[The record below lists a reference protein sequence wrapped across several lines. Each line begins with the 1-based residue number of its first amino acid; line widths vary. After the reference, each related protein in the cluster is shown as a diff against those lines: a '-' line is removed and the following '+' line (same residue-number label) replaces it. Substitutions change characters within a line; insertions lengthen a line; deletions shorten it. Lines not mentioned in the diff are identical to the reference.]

1 MVLFLHVGL
10 FKSIFLY
17 KTVEKARI
25 FSSSFDFFFFFSIH
39 TLYSAFKAISA
50 AQLLYQDSDSY
61 GPHLVRHVP

>member
-17 KTVEKARI
+17 ETVEKARI
-25 FSSSFDFFFFFSIH
+25 FSSSFDFFFFSIH
-39 TLYSAFKAISA
+39 TLHSAFKAISA